1 LRNHLLTFGKEAVD
15 TMDLRSFLSYL
26 KSEKRYS
33 SHTIKAYETDLQQLQ
48 QYLLTTFETNDLFT
62 VSHTHLRSWMVTLME
77 QGISARSINRKISSL
92 KTFYRF
98 EMRRGNIKASPAS
111 KLVSPKVKKRL
122 PVFVNEAQMDELFR
136 QESDAGEFSVVRNEL
151 VIELLYNTGMRV
163 SELVGLK
170 DSSIDRYTGSVKVL
184 GKGNKERIIPMSKEM
199 INSLRRYKELRNKLF
214 DRNATDT
221 LLVTDSGKPVNSRYV
236 YRIVN
241 SMLGKFT
248 TLDKKSPHVLR
259 HTFATHLLNKGAEIS
274 AIKELLGHASLAAT
288 QVYTHNTI
296 DKLKDIYKKA
306 HPKA

>member
-1 LRNHLLTFGKEAVD
+1 MLTFGKEAVD

-48 QYLLTTFETNDLFT
+48 QFLLTTFETNDLLT
-62 VSHTHLRSWMVTLME
+62 VSHTHLRSWMVSLME

-98 EMRRGNIKASPAS
+98 EMRRGNIKVSPAS

-122 PVFVNEAQMDELFR
+122 PVFVNEAQMGELFR
-136 QESDAGEFSVVRNEL
+136 QESGECEFSVVRNEL

-170 DSSIDRYTGSVKVL
+170 DSSIDRYAGNVKVL

-199 INSLRRYKELRNKLF
+199 INSLKQYKELRNKLF

-241 SMLGKFT
+241 STLGKFT

-296 DKLKDIYKKA
+296 EKLKDIYKKA

>member
-62 VSHTHLRSWMVTLME
+62 VSHTHLRSWMVSLME

>member
-1 LRNHLLTFGKEAVD
+1 
-15 TMDLRSFLSYL
+15 MDLRSFLSYL

-48 QYLLTTFETNDLFT
+48 QFLLTTFETNDLLT
-62 VSHTHLRSWMVTLME
+62 VSHTHLRSWMVSLME

-98 EMRRGNIKASPAS
+98 EMRRGNIKVSPAS

-122 PVFVNEAQMDELFR
+122 PVFVNEAQMGELFR
-136 QESDAGEFSVVRNEL
+136 QESGECEFSVVRNEL

-170 DSSIDRYTGSVKVL
+170 DSSIDRYAGNVKVL

-199 INSLRRYKELRNKLF
+199 INSLKQYKELRNKLF

-241 SMLGKFT
+241 STLGKFT

-296 DKLKDIYKKA
+296 EKLKDIYKKA

>member
-1 LRNHLLTFGKEAVD
+1 
-15 TMDLRSFLSYL
+15 MDLRSFLSYL

-62 VSHTHLRSWMVTLME
+62 VSHTHLRSWMVSLME

>member
-1 LRNHLLTFGKEAVD
+1 
-15 TMDLRSFLSYL
+15 MDLRSFLSYL

-48 QYLLTTFETNDLFT
+48 QFLLTTFETNDLLT
-62 VSHTHLRSWMVTLME
+62 VSHTHLRSWMVSLME

-98 EMRRGNIKASPAS
+98 EMRRGNIKVSPAS

-122 PVFVNEAQMDELFR
+122 PVFVNEAQMGELFR
-136 QESDAGEFSVVRNEL
+136 QESGECEFSVVRNEL

-170 DSSIDRYTGSVKVL
+170 DSSIDRYAGNVKVL

-199 INSLRRYKELRNKLF
+199 INSLKQYKELRNKMF
-214 DRNATDT
+214 DRNATDA
-221 LLVTDSGKPVNSRYV
+221 LLVTDAGKPVNSRYV

-241 SMLGKFT
+241 STLGKFT

-296 DKLKDIYKKA
+296 EKLKDIYKKA

>member
-1 LRNHLLTFGKEAVD
+1 
-15 TMDLRSFLSYL
+15 MDLRSFLSYL

>member
-1 LRNHLLTFGKEAVD
+1 
-15 TMDLRSFLSYL
+15 MDLRSFLSYL

-48 QYLLTTFETNDLFT
+48 QFLLTTFETNDLLT
-62 VSHTHLRSWMVTLME
+62 VSHTHLRSWMVSLME

-98 EMRRGNIKASPAS
+98 EMRRGNIKVSPAS

-122 PVFVNEAQMDELFR
+122 PVFVNEAQMGELFR
-136 QESDAGEFSVVRNEL
+136 QESGECEFSVVRNEL

-170 DSSIDRYTGSVKVL
+170 DSSIDRYAGNVKVL

-199 INSLRRYKELRNKLF
+199 INSLKQYKELRNKLF

-241 SMLGKFT
+241 STLAKFT

-296 DKLKDIYKKA
+296 EKLKDIYKKA

>member
-1 LRNHLLTFGKEAVD
+1 
-15 TMDLRSFLSYL
+15 MDLRSFLSYL

-48 QYLLTTFETNDLFT
+48 QFLLTTFETNDLLT
-62 VSHTHLRSWMVTLME
+62 VSHTHLRSWMVSLME
-77 QGISARSINRKISSL
+77 QGIIARSINRKISSL

-98 EMRRGNIKASPAS
+98 EMRRGNIKVSPAS

-122 PVFVNEAQMDELFR
+122 PVFVNEAQMGELFR
-136 QESDAGEFSVVRNEL
+136 QESGECEFSVVRNEL

-170 DSSIDRYTGSVKVL
+170 DSSIDRYAGNVKVL

-199 INSLRRYKELRNKLF
+199 INSLKQYKELRNKLF

-241 SMLGKFT
+241 STLGKFT

-296 DKLKDIYKKA
+296 EKLKDIYKKA

>member
-1 LRNHLLTFGKEAVD
+1 
-15 TMDLRSFLSYL
+15 MDLRSFLSYL

-48 QYLLTTFETNDLFT
+48 QFLLTTFETNDLLT
-62 VSHTHLRSWMVTLME
+62 VSHTHLRSWMVSLME
-77 QGISARSINRKISSL
+77 QGIIARSINRKISSL

-98 EMRRGNIKASPAS
+98 EMRRGNIKVSPAS

-122 PVFVNEAQMDELFR
+122 PVFVNEAQMGELFR
-136 QESDAGEFSVVRNEL
+136 QESGECEFSVVRNEL

-170 DSSIDRYTGSVKVL
+170 DSSIDRYAGNVKVL

-199 INSLRRYKELRNKLF
+199 INLLKQYKELRNKLF

-241 SMLGKFT
+241 STLGKFT

-296 DKLKDIYKKA
+296 EKLKDIYKKA

>member
-1 LRNHLLTFGKEAVD
+1 
-15 TMDLRSFLSYL
+15 MDLRSFLSYL

-48 QYLLTTFETNDLFT
+48 QFLLTTFETNDLLT
-62 VSHTHLRSWMVTLME
+62 VSHTHLRSWMVSLME

-98 EMRRGNIKASPAS
+98 EMRRGNIKVSPAS

-122 PVFVNEAQMDELFR
+122 PVFVNEAQMGELFR
-136 QESDAGEFSVVRNEL
+136 QESGECEFSVVRNEL

-170 DSSIDRYTGSVKVL
+170 DSSIDRYAGNVKVL

-199 INSLRRYKELRNKLF
+199 INLLKQYKELRNKLF

-241 SMLGKFT
+241 STLGKFT

-296 DKLKDIYKKA
+296 EKLKDIYKKA